1 MIKNQKTFTFIKTA
15 LCFLFGLLFILPV
28 LLIVMNALKPNGEI
42 LTSFISVQPVS
53 GQFCPGN
60 GNDELWRRI

>member
-42 LTSFISVQPVS
+42 LTSFISFPSSLYLDNFVI
-53 GQFCPGN
+53 
-60 GNDELWRRI
+60 D